1 MSVSG
6 LQRSVLDGI
15 AKQLKKK
22 EQGQF
27 HAFKN
32 IYPSGQYGNCDL
44 SFSFRF
50 TSLLYFEFTFY
61 CYFHEM
67 DNDATASRLGNGW
80 AVSDNETDLDEL
92 STKDEANCAFRE
104 SLEELFLNPFLHE
117 TKKICN
123 GAEDSEQ
130 LLKRFLKDGDDCR
143 WRKEKMKETPRVTFY
158 TLAKNSLV
166 TSDCTTASDR
176 N

>member
-1 MSVSG
+1 
-6 LQRSVLDGI
+6 
-15 AKQLKKK
+15 
-22 EQGQF
+22 
-27 HAFKN
+27 
-32 IYPSGQYGNCDL
+32 
-44 SFSFRF
+44 
-50 TSLLYFEFTFY
+50 
-61 CYFHEM
+61 M

-176 N
+176 NYLFDRLIAYMAMEFNFRAVTANYIFPLTYGLFFIHYY